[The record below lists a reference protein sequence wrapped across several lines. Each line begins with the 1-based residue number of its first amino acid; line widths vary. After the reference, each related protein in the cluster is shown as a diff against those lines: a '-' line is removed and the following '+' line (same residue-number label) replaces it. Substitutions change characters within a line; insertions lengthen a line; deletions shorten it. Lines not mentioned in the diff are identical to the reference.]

1 MADRTCKNCKKI
13 FKFPCMLEKHL
24 RVTFHCMNKDKQTN
38 NSNSNNNTLI
48 INKESKKYKCVNCHH
63 LFTIKDNYN
72 KHVNI
77 CIMNKT
83 TLKIVINT
91 ILDKLTKQKLEMALK
106 MLNMLDE

>member
-1 MADRTCKNCKKI
+1 
-13 FKFPCMLEKHL
+13 
-24 RVTFHCMNKDKQTN
+24 MNKDKQTN
-38 NSNSNNNTLI
+38 NSISNNNTLI